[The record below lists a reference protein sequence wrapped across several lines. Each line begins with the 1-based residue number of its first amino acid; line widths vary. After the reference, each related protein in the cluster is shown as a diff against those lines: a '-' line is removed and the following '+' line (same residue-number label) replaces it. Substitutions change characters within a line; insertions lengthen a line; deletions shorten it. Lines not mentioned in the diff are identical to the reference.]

1 MAYSSKTFHWHCISG
16 TVLGA
21 EDSGV
26 HKQTNYRNGEQISS
40 CQVLRKGW
48 HQKGSE
54 YDYKRATCDPCE
66 DRNVY
71 LDWLW
76 YCITVLQDVTTG
88 GNWVKDTGDSSI
100 ISYNCMLIYN
110 CLQKIFIFL

>member
-1 MAYSSKTFHWHCISG
+1 MLREKKPIPEGYIPCDFIYVIFRTTI
-16 TVLGA
+16 
-21 EDSGV
+21 
-26 HKQTNYRNGEQISS
+26 YRNGEQISS

-110 CLQKIFIFL
+110 CLQKFFIFL